1 MFKSGL
7 TRANFVLLC
16 FVIFLAAPFN
26 VFAYDSNYLNSLEY
40 WQSNENAA
48 VYQIEDERAGGFFQT
63 FTDYDNSVVYVH
75 LSHSAPV
82 DEGVFVCFILN
93 DDGSRIDFSEGE
105 TKIGNITVNAQYFNA
120 GSEICFCVDLKKAA
134 KTFENDTFGLY
145 ISSGDDLYTVS
156 SEVETGILKNLAEN
170 TKTTTQKS
178 SKTTKSSKSSTKKS
192 TTKKQTTKSQTGKT
206 TKYKYNA
213 GEKTTSVKE
222 TTTLAEGENTKNTLL
237 LTENSG
243 DDSSTYP
250 FVSKV
255 LIMAA
260 FVLFAC
266 GMLLITIYL
275 LKKQNAA
282 NQAEKEKENENTPS
296 SNDFNNEE

>member
-1 MFKSGL
+1 MFKSGFIK
-7 TRANFVLLC
+7 ANFAFLC

-40 WQSNENAA
+40 WQSNENAS
-48 VYQIEDERAGGFFQT
+48 VYQIEDERVGGFFQT
-63 FTDYDNSVVYVH
+63 FTDYDNSVVYIH

-105 TKIGNITVNAQYFNA
+105 TKIGDITVNAQYFNA

-145 ISSGDDLYTVS
+145 ISSGDDIYTVS
-156 SEVETGILKNLAEN
+156 SEIGTGILKNRAEN

-178 SKTTKSSKSSTKKS
+178 SKTTKSSKSSTKKA
-192 TTKKQTTKSQTGKT
+192 TTKKQTTKSQAGKT

-213 GEKTTSVKE
+213 GEKTTSGKE
-222 TTTLAEGENTKNTLL
+222 TSTLAEDENTKNTVL

-243 DDSSTYP
+243 EDSSTYP

-260 FVLFAC
+260 FILFAC

-275 LKKQNAA
+275 LKKQNAD
-282 NQAEKEKENENTPS
+282 NQAEKENENTPS
-296 SNDFNNEE
+296 SNDFNDEE

>member
-7 TRANFVLLC
+7 IKANFAFLC

-40 WQSNENAA
+40 WQSNENAS
-48 VYQIEDERAGGFFQT
+48 VYQIEDERVGGFFQT
-63 FTDYDNSVVYVH
+63 FTDYDNSVVYIH

-105 TKIGNITVNAQYFNA
+105 TKIGDITVNAQYFNA

-145 ISSGDDLYTVS
+145 ISSGDDIYTVS
-156 SEVETGILKNLAEN
+156 SEVGTGILKNRAEN

-178 SKTTKSSKSSTKKS
+178 SKTTKSSKSSTKKA
-192 TTKKQTTKSQTGKT
+192 TTKKQTTKSQAGKT

-213 GEKTTSVKE
+213 GEKTTSGKE
-222 TTTLAEGENTKNTLL
+222 TSTLAEDENTKNTVL

-243 DDSSTYP
+243 EDSSTYP

-260 FVLFAC
+260 FILFAC

-275 LKKQNAA
+275 LKKQNAD
-282 NQAEKEKENENTPS
+282 NQAEKENENTPS
-296 SNDFNNEE
+296 SNDFNDEE

>member
-7 TRANFVLLC
+7 TRANFVFLC

-105 TKIGNITVNAQYFNA
+105 TKIGNIIVDAQYFNA

-156 SEVETGILKNLAEN
+156 SEVETGILKNRAEN
-170 TKTTTQKS
+170 IKTTTQKS
-178 SKTTKSSKSSTKKS
+178 SKTTKSSKSSTKKA

-222 TTTLAEGENTKNTLL
+222 TTTLAEGENTKNTVL
-237 LTENSG
+237 LTENGSE
-243 DDSSTYP
+243 DSSTYP

-282 NQAEKEKENENTPS
+282 NQAEKENENTPS
-296 SNDFNNEE
+296 SDNFNDEE

>member
-1 MFKSGL
+1 M
-7 TRANFVLLC
+7 
-16 FVIFLAAPFN
+16 
-26 VFAYDSNYLNSLEY
+26 
-40 WQSNENAA
+40 
-48 VYQIEDERAGGFFQT
+48 
-63 FTDYDNSVVYVH
+63 
-75 LSHSAPV
+75 

-105 TKIGNITVNAQYFNA
+105 IKIGDITVNAQYFNA

-145 ISSGDDLYTVS
+145 ISSGDDIYTVS
-156 SEVETGILKNLAEN
+156 SEVGTGILKNRAEN

-178 SKTTKSSKSSTKKS
+178 SKTTKSSKSSTKKA
-192 TTKKQTTKSQTGKT
+192 TTKKQTTKSQAGKT

-213 GEKTTSVKE
+213 GEKTTSGKE
-222 TTTLAEGENTKNTLL
+222 TSTLAEDENTKNTVL

-243 DDSSTYP
+243 EDSSTYP

-260 FVLFAC
+260 FILFAC

-275 LKKQNAA
+275 LKKQNAD
-282 NQAEKEKENENTPS
+282 NQAEKENENTPS
-296 SNDFNNEE
+296 SNDFNDEE

>member
-7 TRANFVLLC
+7 IKANFAFLC

-40 WQSNENAA
+40 WQSNENAS
-48 VYQIEDERAGGFFQT
+48 VYQIEDERVGGFFQT
-63 FTDYDNSVVYVH
+63 FTDYDNSVVYIH

-105 TKIGNITVNAQYFNA
+105 TKIGDITVNAQYFNA

-145 ISSGDDLYTVS
+145 ISSGDDIYTVS
-156 SEVETGILKNLAEN
+156 SEIGTGILKNRAEN

-178 SKTTKSSKSSTKKS
+178 SKTTKSSKSSTKKA
-192 TTKKQTTKSQTGKT
+192 TTKKQTTKSQAGKT

-213 GEKTTSVKE
+213 GEKTTSGKE
-222 TTTLAEGENTKNTLL
+222 TSTLAEDENTKNTVL

-243 DDSSTYP
+243 EDSSTYP

-260 FVLFAC
+260 FILFAC

-275 LKKQNAA
+275 LKKQNAD
-282 NQAEKEKENENTPS
+282 NQAEKENENTPS
-296 SNDFNNEE
+296 SNDFNDEE

>member
-237 LTENSG
+237 LTEKSG

-275 LKKQNAA
+275 LKKQNVA

>member
-7 TRANFVLLC
+7 IKANFAFLC

-40 WQSNENAA
+40 WQSNENAS
-48 VYQIEDERAGGFFQT
+48 VYQIEDERVGGFFQT

-105 TKIGNITVNAQYFNA
+105 TKIGDITVNAQYFNA

-145 ISSGDDLYTVS
+145 ISSGDDIYTVS
-156 SEVETGILKNLAEN
+156 SEVGTGILKNRAEN

-178 SKTTKSSKSSTKKS
+178 SKTTKSSKSSTKKA
-192 TTKKQTTKSQTGKT
+192 TTKKQTTKSQAGKT

-213 GEKTTSVKE
+213 GEKTTSGKE
-222 TTTLAEGENTKNTLL
+222 TSTLAEDENTKNTVL

-243 DDSSTYP
+243 EDSSTYP

-260 FVLFAC
+260 FILFAC

-275 LKKQNAA
+275 LKKQNAD
-282 NQAEKEKENENTPS
+282 NQAEKENENTPS
-296 SNDFNNEE
+296 SNDFNDEE

>member
-7 TRANFVLLC
+7 IKANFAFLC

-40 WQSNENAA
+40 WQSNENAS
-48 VYQIEDERAGGFFQT
+48 VYQIEDERVGGFFQT
-63 FTDYDNSVVYVH
+63 FTDYDNSVVYIH

-105 TKIGNITVNAQYFNA
+105 IKIGDITVNAQYFNA

-145 ISSGDDLYTVS
+145 ISSGDDIYTVS
-156 SEVETGILKNLAEN
+156 SEVGTGILKNRAEN

-178 SKTTKSSKSSTKKS
+178 SKTTKSSKSSTKKA
-192 TTKKQTTKSQTGKT
+192 TTKKQTTKSQAGKT

-213 GEKTTSVKE
+213 GEKTTSGKE
-222 TTTLAEGENTKNTLL
+222 TSTLAEDENTKNTVL

-243 DDSSTYP
+243 EDSSTYP

-260 FVLFAC
+260 FILFAC

-275 LKKQNAA
+275 LKKQNAD
-282 NQAEKEKENENTPS
+282 NQAEKENENTPS
-296 SNDFNNEE
+296 SNDFNDEE